1 MKITG
6 ILTLNNGLVNKNG
19 HIYPK
24 EVFDKAI
31 GEYLKKENI
40 KNRKLKLEKL
50 NEKIKEAKKKD
61 R

>member
-1 MKITG
+1 MDQLIKT
-6 ILTLNNGLVNKNG
+6 V
-19 HIYPK
+19 IYPK

-40 KNRKLKLEKL
+40 KSRKQKLEKL